1 MKLRDILKS
10 KGAGFESIEPDT
22 SVAVAIEQLTDKK
35 IGSLLVMS
43 GDELVGIITDRDVFW
58 KVCRMGDKKLAGKVK
73 EFMTEKL
80 IVGVPDDEVETA
92 MAYMTNNRFRHLPVM
107 EDKKV
112 VGVVSIGDLVKA
124 QVHNLKIEN
133 RFLTD
138 YITGK
143 YPA

>member
-1 MKLRDILKS
+1 MKLHDILKS
-10 KGAGFESIEPDT
+10 KGTGFESIHSE
-22 SVAVAIEQLTDKK
+22 SNIVEAIEKLTEKK
-35 IGSLLVMS
+35 IGSLLVMK
-43 GDELVGIITDRDVFW
+43 DDKLVGIITDRDVFW
-58 KVCRMGDKKLAGKVK
+58 KVCRMDDKKLAGKV
-73 EFMTEKL
+73 EEYMTRNI
-80 IVGVPDDEVETA
+80 IVGLPDDDVDTA

-107 EDKKV
+107 DGQKV